1 MDIIGS
7 NNWNKE
13 VKRYSITFTNTF
25 IKLLLLRNIIICVFS
40 LRIKKKFW
48 IDRQIM
54 NESAGNV
61 QEN

>member
-13 VKRYSITFTNTF
+13 VKRYSITF

>member
-40 LRIKKKFW
+40 LRIKKKF
-48 IDRQIM
+48 
-54 NESAGNV
+54 
-61 QEN
+61 

>member
-25 IKLLLLRNIIICVFS
+25 IKLLLLRNIIICMFS
-40 LRIKKKFW
+40 LRIKKKLS
-48 IDRQIM
+48 IDKQIK